1 MQPLRIERLARD
13 LSQPGSSSIHVDRTN
28 LFPTFH
34 LQKPLTKTLDLTAS
48 YSKRISR
55 PDDDYL
61 RPYSTITGA
70 LTVSGGNPYLRDQK
84 TDAFELNLH
93 FHRKSIDAGI
103 ILYDRETDQLWSA
116 IYAVGADGSNLM
128 NWTNAGK
135 QSDRGA
141 QIDLSTP
148 LLARIKGTAS
158 VNLFA
163 SRVPIDGAAGPSTFE
178 SFRYTGN
185 ATIEWDGPDRKGKS
199 GDVGQLQLQYESRSR
214 AFEYRSAATYSLNA
228 SWTHSLTR
236 SLSFTATINHI
247 GPNQYR
253 YWVSTPLL
261 QSHTFN
267 HLPGP
272 EYRFKL
278 VKTFGGG
285 KAPPPSSPPP
295 VPVPR

>member
-1 MQPLRIERLARD
+1 MKRDMFLTSMERDAEMEPSLRTDIGD
-13 LSQPGSSSIHVDRTN
+13 T
-28 LFPTFH
+28 
-34 LQKPLTKTLDLTAS
+34 LTAF
-48 YSKRISR
+48 
-55 PDDDYL
+55 
-61 RPYSTITGA
+61 
-70 LTVSGGNPYLRDQK
+70 V
-84 TDAFELNLH
+84 
-93 FHRKSIDAGI
+93 
-103 ILYDRETDQLWSA
+103 
-116 IYAVGADGSNLM
+116 
-128 NWTNAGK
+128 
-135 QSDRGA
+135 
-141 QIDLSTP
+141 
-148 LLARIKGTAS
+148 
-158 VNLFA
+158 
-163 SRVPIDGAAGPSTFE
+163 
-178 SFRYTGN
+178 TGN
-185 ATIEWDGPDRKGKS
+185 ATIEWDGPDRRGKS